1 MFSPQSDCGMWF
13 SMRQTVMSDSNRM
26 TSPKDGK
33 LDKEFATTVVTSTPA
48 KPSDFQRV
56 RLFRHD
62 ANVAVPDAKP
72 AFNNETVR
80 RPREGRGRGAPFRSK
95 LWKCVSDLEH
105 KLQLRASSASDR
117 NKLTIS
123 KCNCTDGWFS
133 ITDNPGCPT
142 CFVRRCG
149 SCTYAA

>member
-1 MFSPQSDCGMWF
+1 MWF
-13 SMRQTVMSDSNRM
+13 SLRQTVMSDSNRM

-72 AFNNETVR
+72 AFNNETVG
-80 RPREGRGRGAPFRSK
+80 RPREGGGGPPVRPR
-95 LWKCVSDLEH
+95 LWKCVSNLEH

-123 KCNCTDGWFS
+123 KCNCSQGWFS
-133 ITDNPGCPT
+133 IYLDAVCHGCL
-142 CFVRRCG
+142 VRRCG
-149 SCTYAA
+149 RCTYASS